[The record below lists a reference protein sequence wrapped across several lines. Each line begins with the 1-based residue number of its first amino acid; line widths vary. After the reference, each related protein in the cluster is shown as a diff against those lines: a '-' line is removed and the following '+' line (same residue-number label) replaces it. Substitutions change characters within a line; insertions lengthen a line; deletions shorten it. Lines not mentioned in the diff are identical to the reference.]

1 MSAFRFRI
9 GLGLIWSAIGVALL
23 LRDWLFPA
31 ELFARYDATRLTLG
45 GWLAVVLAVWNGV
58 RAWSGA
64 AVGRKT
70 DPNPLR
76 HDRSRTPTGEYNP
89 AFDFNKPTVQETGG
103 KPNTSSD

>member
-1 MSAFRFRI
+1 
-9 GLGLIWSAIGVALL
+9 LVVGVTLL

-31 ELFARYDATRLTLG
+31 DLFAKYDGTRLTLG
-45 GWLAVVLAVWNGV
+45 GWLAVALAVWNGV

-76 HDRSRTPTGEYNP
+76 HDRSRKPTGEYNP
-89 AFDFNKPTVQETGG
+89 AFDFDKPTIQETGG
-103 KPNTSSD
+103 KPSTSSD